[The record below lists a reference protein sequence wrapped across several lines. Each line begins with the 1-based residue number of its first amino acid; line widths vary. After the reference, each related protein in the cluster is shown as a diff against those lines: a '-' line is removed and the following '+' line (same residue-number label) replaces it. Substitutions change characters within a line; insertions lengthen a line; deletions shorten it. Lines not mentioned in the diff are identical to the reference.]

1 MRLLGALLS
10 DEVVYLLI
18 VSDTACGIVQSTCSC
33 NHHSGL
39 LESAAHFGLG
49 DEVISGLGR
58 AENLALLEILPA
70 I

>member
-18 VSDTACGIVQSTCSC
+18 VSDAACGIVQSTCSC

-49 DEVISGLGR
+49 DEVISGLG
-58 AENLALLEILPA
+58 
-70 I
+70 